1 MNNNQFILKIMK
13 NNFVFLHSVDA
24 HQELC
29 PLSDLKIKRGFD
41 NKCIQNH
48 DESQVNAMMY
58 KSVVQTNDAPDIAF
72 LELGAIYKI
81 YSIIPFRQNK
91 IFNSE
96 LVSTRDRVP
105 GSTEDYDDFII
116 YRPIFS
122 MYLTNYNVNS
132 SSKFKWFME
141 FEEA

>member
-1 MNNNQFILKIMK
+1 MK
-13 NNFVFLHSVDA
+13 NNFVFLNSVNA
-24 HQELC
+24 HQELR
-29 PLSDLKIKRGFD
+29 PLSDLKVKRGFD
-41 NKCIQNH
+41 NKCIQPPGEN
-48 DESQVNAMMY
+48 QVNSMMY
-58 KSVVQTNDAPDIAF
+58 KSVIQTNDTPDIAF

-91 IFNSE
+91 ILNSE
-96 LVSTRDRVP
+96 VVSTRDRVP